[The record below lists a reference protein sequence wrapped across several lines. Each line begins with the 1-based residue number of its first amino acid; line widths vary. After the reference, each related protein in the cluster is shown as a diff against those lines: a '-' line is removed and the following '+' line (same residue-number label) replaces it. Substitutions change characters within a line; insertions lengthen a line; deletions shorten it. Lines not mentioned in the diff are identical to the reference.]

1 MTRSSLA
8 ATTLA
13 LGLIVFGSV
22 ACGDK
27 PPPKPPES
35 TPSSDT
41 DGGGSS
47 TSSSDTDGGA
57 STASTGGDTKPAGGE
72 TPPAAPAA
80 LALPSASAKIKF
92 KAKKD
97 FDLELKSDGTL
108 NSGGKAAAK
117 LTGMELQTP
126 DGKSQ
131 LKVDGDGNITTAD
144 GAAYAKFDGDDLTA
158 QNSAKYSIGDD
169 GAVTMTNEKGTKS
182 NMGKADGVG
191 SAKRAALL
199 SVAFMMWGTKAP
211 AAPAGKKPAGDKPA
225 GGDKKPG
232 GKKGDKK

>member
-47 TSSSDTDGGA
+47 TSSSDSDGGA
-57 STASTGGDTKPAGGE
+57 TTASGDTKPTGE
-72 TPPAAPAA
+72 TPPPAPAA

-117 LTGMELQTP
+117 LTGMELQSP
-126 DGKSQ
+126 DGKGQ
-131 LKVDGDGNITTAD
+131 LKVDSDGNITTAD

-169 GAVTMTNEKGTKS
+169 GALTMTNEKGTKS
-182 NMGKADGVG
+182 NMGKTDGVG
-191 SAKRAALL
+191 SAKRASLL
-199 SVAFMMWGTKAP
+199 SVAFVMWGTKAP
-211 AAPAGKKPAGDKPA
+211 AAAGGKKPAGE
-225 GGDKKPG
+225 KKPG
-232 GKKGDKK
+232 GKKGAK

>member
-41 DGGGSS
+41 DGGGAS

-57 STASTGGDTKPAGGE
+57 TTASTGGGDTKGAE
-72 TPPAAPAA
+72 TPPAAPAG

-169 GAVTMTNEKGTKS
+169 GALTMTNEKGTKS

-191 SAKRAALL
+191 SAKRASLL
-199 SVAFMMWGTKAP
+199 SVAFVMWGTKAP
-211 AAPAGKKPAGDKPA
+211 AAAGGGKKGGGDKPAGDKK
-225 GGDKKPG
+225 GG